1 MSEPVQRLH
10 WGCGDSAKPGWINA
24 DVRELPGVNL
34 VCDIRQGLTLPE
46 SSTDYAASIHA
57 LQEIPLADLVP
68 TLAELRRVLKPGGV
82 LRLCVPDL
90 DKAIAAYQRGN
101 RDYFLVPD
109 EDAHTLAGKFI
120 THILW
125 YSYSRVMFTHDF
137 IEELLLKA
145 GFTRV
150 NHCAFKSTS
159 SSWPGITQ
167 LDSREHESLF
177 VEAVK

>member
-1 MSEPVQRLH
+1 MREPVQRLH
-10 WGCGDSAKPGWINA
+10 WGCGDSATQGWINA
-24 DVRELPGVNL
+24 DVRPRPGVNL

-46 SSTDYAASIHA
+46 SSITYAASVHA

-68 TLAELRRVLKPGGV
+68 ALSELRRVLKPGGV

-90 DKAIAAYQRGN
+90 DKGIAAYQRGD
-101 RDYFLVPD
+101 REYFLVPD
-109 EDAHTLAGKFI
+109 HDANTLGGKFV
-120 THILW
+120 THMLW
-125 YSYSRVMFTHDF
+125 YSYSRMMFTRDS

-145 GFTRV
+145 GFSRV
-150 NHCAFKSTS
+150 DHCAFKFTS
-159 SSWPGITQ
+159 SSWPDITH

>member
-10 WGCGDSAKPGWINA
+10 WGCGSSARPGWINA
-24 DVRELPGVNL
+24 DVRQLPGVNL
-34 VCDIRQGLTLPE
+34 VCDIRQGLSLPE
-46 SSTDYAASIHA
+46 SSVAYAVSVHA
-57 LQEIPLADLVP
+57 LQEIPLADIVP
-68 TLAELRRVLKPGGV
+68 ALAELRRVLAPGGV

-90 DKAIAAYQRGN
+90 NKGIAAYQRGD

-109 EDAHTLAGKFI
+109 HDSNTLGGKFV

-125 YSYSRVMFTHDF
+125 YSYSRVMFTSDF

-145 GFTRV
+145 GFSRV

-159 SSWPGITQ
+159 SSWPDITQ
-167 LDSREHESLF
+167 LDNREHESLF

>member
-1 MSEPVQRLH
+1 MREPVQRLH
-10 WGCGDSAKPGWINA
+10 WGCGDKPKWGWISA
-24 DVRELPGVNL
+24 DRLELPGVNL

-46 SSTDYAASIHA
+46 ASIAYAVSVHA

-68 TLAELRRVLKPGGV
+68 TLTELRRVLKPGGV

-90 DKAIAAYQRGN
+90 DKAVAAYQRGD
-101 RDYFLVPD
+101 REYFLVPD
-109 EDAHTLAGKFI
+109 EDAHTLGGKFV

-125 YSYSRVMFTHDF
+125 YSHSRVMFTGEF

-159 SSWPGITQ
+159 SSWPDITQ
-167 LDSREHESLF
+167 LDNREHESLF